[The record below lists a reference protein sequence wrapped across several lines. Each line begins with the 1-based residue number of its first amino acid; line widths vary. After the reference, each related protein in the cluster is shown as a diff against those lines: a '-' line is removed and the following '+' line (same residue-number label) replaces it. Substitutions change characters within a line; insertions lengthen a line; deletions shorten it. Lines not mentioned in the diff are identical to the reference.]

1 MSRFFFSATEY
12 VVQLK
17 REKRSMEEEVGRLQR
32 EIESLNT
39 TINMCQEQLP
49 ASGVHVSRQRFT
61 VMQQT
66 FQQYV
71 REQTARNFKF
81 WIFSVIVRPLFE
93 SYNNMVSTRNME
105 EMCQT
110 VLMWLEQKC
119 SLPSLRP
126 SVLESLREL
135 STKTAILSD
144 PTSISKAAAEVVGE
158 PPVSL

>member
-1 MSRFFFSATEY
+1 MKAGHEQIFFSATEY

-81 WIFSVIVRPLFE
+81 WI
-93 SYNNMVSTRNME
+93 VSFLNLNVFAIDIKGSTIALI
-105 EMCQT
+105 T
-110 VLMWLEQKC
+110 VEC
-119 SLPSLRP
+119 NGF
-126 SVLESLREL
+126 
-135 STKTAILSD
+135 D
-144 PTSISKAAAEVVGE
+144 P
-158 PPVSL
+158 